1 MNGIK
6 RLRVEKSMSQE
17 ELAMKLKVSQQA
29 ITKWETGEA
38 NPRADKLPL
47 LAQVLECSID
57 ELFQDDRGQAADN

>member
-6 RLRVEKSMSQE
+6 KLRLEKSMSQE

-57 ELFQDDRGQAADN
+57 ELFQDEIGQVAND